1 MKINVIQ
8 GGMIAMMAIQ
18 IVFSEQDHVPTI
30 LGEIENV
37 ANSATNLCKWS

>member
-8 GGMIAMMAIQ
+8 GIMIAMIAIQ
-18 IVFSEQDHVPTI
+18 IVFSEQDVPTI

-37 ANSATNLCKWS
+37 ANSATNLCK

>member
-8 GGMIAMMAIQ
+8 GGMIAVIAIQ
-18 IVFSEQDHVPTI
+18 IVFSERDVPTI

-37 ANSATNLCKWS
+37 ANSATNLCK